1 MEHDDMEYNGMGYN
15 CMGYDDM
22 ECNGMPD
29 VVAGIPGEL
38 EITADEVKVIV
49 QSLEVRRSG
58 M

>member
-1 MEHDDMEYNGMGYN
+1 MVIRQ
-15 CMGYDDM
+15 DM
-22 ECNGMPD
+22 ECNDMPD
-29 VVAGIPGEL
+29 VVAAITGEL

>member
-1 MEHDDMEYNGMGYN
+1 MVSREEMEWK
-15 CMGYDDM
+15 
-22 ECNGMPD
+22 GMPD
-29 VVAGIPGEL
+29 VVAGITGEL

>member
-1 MEHDDMEYNGMGYN
+1 MAIRQ
-15 CMGYDDM
+15 DM
-22 ECNGMPD
+22 ECIEMPD
-29 VVAGIPGEL
+29 VVAGITGEL

>member
-1 MEHDDMEYNGMGYN
+1 MVIRQ
-15 CMGYDDM
+15 DM
-22 ECNGMPD
+22 ECNEMPD
-29 VVAGIPGEL
+29 VVARITAEL

>member
-1 MEHDDMEYNGMGYN
+1 MVIRQ
-15 CMGYDDM
+15 DM

-29 VVAGIPGEL
+29 VVAGITGEL
-38 EITADEVKVIV
+38 EITWDEVKVIV